1 MSSTLKSLLGRFR
14 ILESI
19 ELAAIVANDGLLI
32 ESNAHPGV
40 DVDAIC
46 AVASNGLA
54 IAHALGKEVSKGQMV
69 QTMLEY
75 EHGVVFIE
83 PISGD
88 AMLLLVS
95 TIREEIGHVR
105 FLAAMHRADLADALS
120 AI

>member
-1 MSSTLKSLLGRFR
+1 MSSMKSLLGRFR
-14 ILESI
+14 ALESV

-32 ESNAHPGV
+32 ESNARPGV

-54 IAHALGKEVSKGQMV
+54 IAHTLGREVAKGQTV

-75 EHGVVFIE
+75 EQGVVLIE
-83 PISGD
+83 PINSE
-88 AMLLLVS
+88 AMLLLLS
-95 TIREEIGHVR
+95 NLREEIGHVR
-105 FLAAMHRADLADALS
+105 FLAAMHRADLADALN